1 MKTLTL
7 YSKPQCHLCELL
19 LDELAAL
26 LDASIPIEIVDISE
40 DPDLMRRFGLR
51 IPILS
56 CDGREISGYPLDSD
70 RVRAIL
76 ATQVN

>member
-1 MKTLTL
+1 MKTLTV

-19 LDELAAL
+19 LDELATL
-26 LDASIPIEIVDISE
+26 VDASIPVEIVNISE

-56 CDGREISGYPLDSD
+56 CDGQEISGYPLDSD
-70 RVRAIL
+70 RVRAVL

>member
-1 MKTLTL
+1 VKTLTV

-19 LDELAAL
+19 LDELATL
-26 LDASIPIEIVDISE
+26 VDASIPVEIVNISE

-56 CDGREISGYPLDSD
+56 CDGQEISGYPLDSD
-70 RVRAIL
+70 RVRAVL